1 MCTIIRTA
9 RFVTALTLG
18 AVLPALPQAPA
29 VRPQESNAAK
39 IARALRAAP
48 PSISADARVVD
59 IDGTLLRQ
67 GTNGWTSRPGMSAE
81 DVSPNCDDQVWVKL
95 LAALDAKTGLN
106 TAQVGI
112 GYMIA
117 GDATAG
123 SNTDPFALKP
133 APGDAWVREGPHIMI
148 VLPDPKLLTG
158 ISTDPNNGG
167 PYVMWQGTP
176 YAHLMVPV
184 GPRPKQR

>member
-1 MCTIIRTA
+1 MYAIPRIMCVL
-9 RFVTALTLG
+9 VTLTFG
-18 AVLPALPQAPA
+18 SVPPALPQAPA
-29 VRPQESNAAK
+29 ARPHESNAAK

-48 PSISADARVVD
+48 ASISKDATIVD

-67 GTNGWTSRPGMSAE
+67 GTNGWTCRPGMSAE
-81 DVSPNCDDQVWVKL
+81 DLSPNCDDQVWVKL
-95 LAALDAKTGLN
+95 LAALDAKTGFS

-117 GDATAG
+117 GDSIAG
-123 SNTDPFALKP
+123 SNTDPFALTP

-148 VLPDPKLLTG
+148 VLPDPKLLAG

-167 PYVMWQGTP
+167 PYVMWQGTA

-184 GPRPKQR
+184 GPRPK